1 MCIVL
6 TSVYQNFLT
15 KLSKLLAVFSLI
27 LKLITQVLEE
37 IGSGEIS
44 QEY

>member
-1 MCIVL
+1 MVL

-15 KLSKLLAVFSLI
+15 KLSKLLAVFFSLI

>member
-15 KLSKLLAVFSLI
+15 KLSKLLAVFFFDFKI
-27 LKLITQVLEE
+27 NHT
-37 IGSGEIS
+37 GAGRNR
-44 QEY
+44 